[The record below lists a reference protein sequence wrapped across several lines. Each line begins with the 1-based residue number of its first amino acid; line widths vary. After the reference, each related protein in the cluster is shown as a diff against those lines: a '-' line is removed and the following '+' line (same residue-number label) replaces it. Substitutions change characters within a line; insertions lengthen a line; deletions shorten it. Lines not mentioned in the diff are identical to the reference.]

1 MNTAIILMA
10 QFGPRVAIP
19 LEDVRRE
26 YFSHLAMEKLLSKI
40 TSGEIPLPVTRVD
53 KSQRSA
59 KSISMMDL
67 AVYLDTQM
75 EAGRKEYEQLK
86 AAAGSGPDANQRFAD
101 LMFGR
106 KP

>member
-1 MNTAIILMA
+1 MNTALLLMA

-26 YFSHLAMEKLLSKI
+26 YFAHLAMEKLLSKV

-59 KSISMMDL
+59 KFVSMMDL

-75 EAGRKEYEQLK
+75 DAGRKEYEQLK
-86 AAAGSGPDANQRFAD
+86 AAAGSGPDAPQRFVE
-101 LMFGR
+101 LMFSR